1 MKDTL
6 NLNVPEDLQK
16 CRKKALELTHFG
28 SLTGRVPVRIDKRTT
43 VFKKAGYDTKF

>member
-16 CRKKALELTHFG
+16 CRKKALELTHYG
-28 SLTGRVPVRIDKRTT
+28 SLDGRVPVRVDKRTT
-43 VFKKAGYDTKF
+43 VYKKPNYGTK